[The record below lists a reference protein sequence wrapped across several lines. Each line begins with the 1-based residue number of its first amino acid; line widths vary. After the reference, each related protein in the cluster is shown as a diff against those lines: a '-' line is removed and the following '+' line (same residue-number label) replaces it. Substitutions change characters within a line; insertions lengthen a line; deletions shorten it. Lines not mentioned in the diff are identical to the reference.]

1 MAGKAAFK
9 STTRPEPISLVHFDL
24 PGPGE
29 YTNDAMTNALGY
41 KLNQRKNENSKQS
54 FGVI

>member
-41 KLNQRKNENSKQS
+41 KLKQRKNENSKQS
-54 FGVI
+54 FGII